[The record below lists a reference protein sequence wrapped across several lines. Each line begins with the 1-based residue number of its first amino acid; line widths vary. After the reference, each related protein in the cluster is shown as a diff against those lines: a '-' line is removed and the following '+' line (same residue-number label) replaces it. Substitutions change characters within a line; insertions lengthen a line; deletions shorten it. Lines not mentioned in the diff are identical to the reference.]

1 MNTWQTHLTAL
12 ITENDFFTQGDIVS
26 ALNRDGFD
34 VNQTTV
40 SRALKK
46 LGIGKN
52 KGVYEYLIADPSGV
66 IFDVKVARNR
76 SLVVVHTQ
84 PAFAGVVAQR
94 VDEANLAC
102 VLGTIAGDD
111 TIFIAIQG
119 QEALGQL
126 ARTLPWPPL
135 LGQ

>member
-12 ITENDFFTQGDIVS
+12 ITGNDFSTQGEIVA
-26 ALNRDGFD
+26 ALNRDGFE

-46 LGIGKN
+46 NGIGKN
-52 KGVYEYLIADPSGV
+52 KGIYEHLIADTSGV
-66 IFDVKVARNR
+66 IFDVKVTRNR

-111 TIFIAIQG
+111 TIFIAING
-119 QEALGQL
+119 PEALEQL
-126 ARTLPWPPL
+126 ARTLPWAPL

>member
-1 MNTWQTHLTAL
+1 MNTWQTHLTGL
-12 ITENDFFTQGDIVS
+12 IAENAFSTQGDIVD

-46 LGIGKN
+46 LGIAKN
-52 KGVYEYLIADPSGV
+52 RGVYAHLIADPSGV
-66 IFDVKVARNR
+66 IFDVKVAKNR

-119 QEALGQL
+119 TEALEQL

-135 LGQ
+135 LGK